1 MAAPFVEVTLVNITH
16 GAVSPAGKKTIGTA
30 HIVAITEG
38 QQGTGHI
45 TLSNGE
51 RLNVQETYAALKIVL
66 EA

>member
-1 MAAPFVEVTLVNITH
+1 MAVPFIEVTLVNITQE
-16 GAVSPAGKKTIGTA
+16 GVSPAGKKTIGTA

-51 RLNVQETYAALKIVL
+51 RLNVQETYAALKIAL
-66 EA
+66 GA